1 MTIMPFGLEDESKV
15 VEILLTFLV
24 PILFIAIERTAINMQ
39 DPFENILTDTPM
51 TALSMTIEKNLLE
64 MIEQDP
70 LHPRIKKPHTLLC
83 RILVI

>member
-15 VEILLTFLV
+15 VEVLLTFLV
-24 PILFIAIERTAINMQ
+24 PILFIAIERTAIIMQ

-64 MIEQDP
+64 MVEQDP
-70 LHPRIKKPHTLLC
+70 PSPEDTKTSYFIM
-83 RILVI
+83 